1 MTDRDTAEDTPTGTV
16 LRTDAGYA
24 VLPAVLGWG
33 NPERDRESCRLYS
46 LDAGP
51 GPRWLEP
58 PAGRVVEQ
66 GIREAG
72 VTPYPSGQGEGDRYL
87 IVRVGS
93 RFVSEEAVARA
104 AERILAVLEEIDPD
118 GRR

>member
-1 MTDRDTAEDTPTGTV
+1 MTDQPDTDRPPV
-16 LRTDAGYA
+16 LKDSAGYA

-33 NPERDRESCRLYS
+33 NPERDRESCRLYA

-51 GPRWLEP
+51 SPRWLDP

-93 RFVSEEAVARA
+93 RFVSEDGVRAV
-104 AERILAVLEEIDPD
+104 AERIMDALEEIDPD
-118 GRR
+118 GKAGR